1 MSASPQAGG
10 RVPDFFIVGHHKSGT
25 TALYEMLRRHPQ
37 IFMPE
42 LKEPQYFATDL
53 PARLAGELRPGLPAT
68 LDQYTALF
76 EPAGPDQITG
86 EASPQYLRSETAA
99 GEIAAARPD
108 AKIIAI
114 FREPA
119 SFVRSLHLQ
128 LAQSGTE
135 TELDLRR
142 AVENERVERNG
153 RTRLRYS
160 DHVRYA
166 EQLQRYEDAFPR
178 EQILA
183 LIYDDYRADNEGTVR
198 EVLAFLG
205 VDETVPVQAVQSNPT
220 VGTRATGINRAVK
233 AVTSGEGRTGRAL
246 NRTIKS
252 LVPQSARRRALRTT
266 QDRLLYSEPPPVDEQ
281 LMAELRERYAGEVQ
295 ALGIKLDRDLLELWG
310 YAPAAR

>member
-1 MSASPQAGG
+1 MSGEG
-10 RVPDFFIVGHHKSGT
+10 LRLPDFFIVGQPKSGT
-25 TALYEMLRRHPQ
+25 TALYQMLREQHPGV
-37 IFMPE
+37 FMTGVRSPKFFSTDQLADSGRE
-42 LKEPQYFATDL
+42 QLNLPTTLEQYV
-53 PARLAGELRPGLPAT
+53 
-68 LDQYTALF
+68 ALF
-76 EPAGPDQITG
+76 APAGPDQIVG

-99 GEIAAARPD
+99 GEIAAVAPG

-142 AVENERVERNG
+142 AVENERVERAG

-183 LIYDDYRADNEGTVR
+183 LIYDDYRADNEATVR
-198 EVLAFLG
+198 KVLAFLG
-205 VDETVPVQAVQSNPT
+205 VDEAVPVQAIQSNPT
-220 VGTRATGINRAVK
+220 VGTRASGLNRAVK
-233 AVTSGEGRTGRAL
+233 AVTAGEGRAGKAL

-252 LVPQSARRRALRTT
+252 VLPQSARRRALRTT
-266 QDRLLYSEPPPVDEQ
+266 HDRLLYGEPPPVDEQ
-281 LMAELRERYAGEVQ
+281 LMAELRERYAGEVD
-295 ALGIKLDRDLLELWG
+295 ALGRHIDRDLLDLWG